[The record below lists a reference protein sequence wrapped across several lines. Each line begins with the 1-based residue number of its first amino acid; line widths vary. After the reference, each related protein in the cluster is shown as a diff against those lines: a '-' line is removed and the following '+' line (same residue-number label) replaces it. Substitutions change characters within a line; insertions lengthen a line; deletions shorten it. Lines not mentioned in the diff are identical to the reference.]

1 MKTDTSSPPNFV
13 PLNMDRRLRV
23 CIRPGDQHWQ
33 SAPQAPIRRWPLERE
48 APESGQVTSLVEYL
62 PEARF
67 PQHTHP
73 NGEEI
78 YVLEGVFS
86 DETGD
91 YPAGSYLR
99 SPAGSRHS
107 PFSEE
112 GCLIFVKLNQFA
124 QKDAAQVRL
133 RPSEQSWGKRAAGAV
148 VSVLHSFTA
157 EETLLYSCSAGQ
169 ALDLPAG
176 PGELLVLSGS
186 LQSAEGDMPALT
198 WLRHPDLADHGLA
211 SRAGAVL
218 LVKSRAPAEPA

>member
-133 RPSEQSWGKRAAGAV
+133 RSWSRCQRAAQFHRGRDPVVQLFCRPGFGLAGWSGRTAGAV
-148 VSVLHSFTA
+148 R
-157 EETLLYSCSAGQ
+157 Q
-169 ALDLPAG
+169 PA
-176 PGELLVLSGS
+176 
-186 LQSAEGDMPALT
+186 
-198 WLRHPDLADHGLA
+198 
-211 SRAGAVL
+211 
-218 LVKSRAPAEPA
+218 KC